1 MLPDTFLRVL
11 EHEGVVAIATQGQDG
26 RPHLVNT
33 WNSYVQI
40 TAEGHLLVPA
50 GGMHTTATNVSANH
64 IVLLTAGSREVEGKH
79 GSGTGFLLTGTAEFI
94 YAGPDF
100 DLIKS
105 KFSWARAALKV
116 KITEIAQ
123 TL

>member
-11 EHEGVVAIATQGQDG
+11 QHEGVVAIATQGRDG

-40 TAEGHLLVPA
+40 TSDGVLLVPA
-50 GGMHTTATNVSANH
+50 GGMHRTEANVSAND

-79 GSGTGFLLTGTAEFI
+79 GLGTGFLVTATAKFVC
-94 YAGPDF
+94 AGAEF
-100 DLIKS
+100 DLIKA
-105 KFSWARAALKV
+105 KFPWARAALKMSIAE
-116 KITEIAQ
+116 ITQ

>member
-1 MLPDTFLRVL
+1 MLPDIFLRVL
-11 EHEGVVAIATQGQDG
+11 QHEGVVAIATQGQDG

-40 TAEGHLLVPA
+40 TNDGHLLVPA
-50 GGMHTTATNVSANH
+50 GGMHTTEANVSANH

-79 GSGTGFLLTGTAEFI
+79 GLGTGFLLTGTAEFVH
-94 YAGPDF
+94 AGAELDS
-100 DLIKS
+100 IKA
-105 KFSWARAALKV
+105 KFPWARAALKV
-116 KITEIAQ
+116 SITEITQ